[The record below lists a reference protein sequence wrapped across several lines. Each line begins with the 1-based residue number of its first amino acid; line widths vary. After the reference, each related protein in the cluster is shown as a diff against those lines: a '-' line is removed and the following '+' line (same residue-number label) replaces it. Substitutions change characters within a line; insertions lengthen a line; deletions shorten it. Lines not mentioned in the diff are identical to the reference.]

1 MSFNPDDTAANLS
14 LLTKDAAVDDNIDAD
29 DNDVEFWRR
38 DNTDSKHRDSRV
50 CSENIV
56 VVTMMKQLSSLE
68 IFFAVYTPLF
78 SICENKRL
86 RALNITDEW

>member
-1 MSFNPDDTAANLS
+1 MEMSPASRMSFNPDDTAANLS

-38 DNTDSKHRDSRV
+38 NNADSKHRDNRV

-56 VVTMMKQLSSLE
+56 AVTVMK
-68 IFFAVYTPLF
+68 
-78 SICENKRL
+78 
-86 RALNITDEW
+86 